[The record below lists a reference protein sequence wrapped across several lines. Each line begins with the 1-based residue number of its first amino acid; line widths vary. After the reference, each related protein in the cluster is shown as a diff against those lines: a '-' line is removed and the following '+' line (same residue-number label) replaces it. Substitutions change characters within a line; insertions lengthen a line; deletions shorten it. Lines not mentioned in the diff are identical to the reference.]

1 VPVGSR
7 TKVRSLSRS
16 QGVKWLDGA
25 SLVSVYSGLVRAIQ
39 SLYTALHRLGV
50 RRPDWSKNDME
61 EGKAIMD
68 YDM

>member
-16 QGVKWLDGA
+16 QGVKWLDGE
-25 SLVSVYSGLVRAIQ
+25 SLVSVYSGLVRAMQ
-39 SLYTALHRLGV
+39 SLYTALHRLKV
-50 RRPDWSKNDME
+50 RRHDWSKNNME